1 MKLNI
6 DCIRDIMLYLEN
18 TLEIKYDEE
27 NYEIIKSEISCME
40 IIEALSI
47 YSPEDIWYSICILS
61 SNDYIDAVG
70 TEEFTRD
77 FRVTDI
83 TYTGHKFIESIKPQ
97 PIWNKT
103 KSIISKIGTHT
114 LKFVEDTAQKIAV
127 EYAKSLIYVSNN
139 ASQIG
144 KGE

>member
-1 MKLNI
+1 
-6 DCIRDIMLYLEN
+6 MLYLEN

-70 TEEFTRD
+70 TEELTRD

>member
-1 MKLNI
+1 
-6 DCIRDIMLYLEN
+6 MLYLEN